1 MYLALIKMIRL
12 IITDDHPIVRDGIET
27 ILRDVEDIELV
38 GWAGNGNELMDM
50 LEHTEVDV
58 ILMDINMPGIN
69 GIEATKLVR
78 RKHPEIKVLCFS
90 QYDEKRFI
98 KQMLKSGATG
108 YLLKNSSAGE
118 MIKAIKI
125 VHDGGIYMSQELP
138 NVFTDKPK
146 SKSNGLFPDLTKR
159 EIEVLKEI
167 CKEKNTNEI
176 AEALFLST
184 NTVETHRANL
194 LLKVGAKNTAGLVKW
209 AFENE
214 II

>member
-1 MYLALIKMIRL
+1 MIRL
-12 IITDDHPIVRDGIET
+12 IITDDHPIIRDGIET
-27 ILRDVEDIELV
+27 TLRDVEDIELV
-38 GWAGNGNELMDM
+38 GCAGNGNELMDM
-50 LEHTEVDV
+50 LEHTQVDV

-69 GIEATKLVR
+69 GIEATKLVK
-78 RKHPEIKVLCFS
+78 RKYPNIKVLSFS

-108 YLLKNSSAGE
+108 YLLKNSSAAE
-118 MIKAIKI
+118 IIKAIKI

-146 SKSNGLFPDLTKR
+146 SNSNGLFPDLTKR
-159 EIEVLKEI
+159 EIDVLKEI
-167 CKEKNTNEI
+167 CKEKNTAEI
-176 AEALFLST
+176 AESLFLST

-209 AFENE
+209 AVENE